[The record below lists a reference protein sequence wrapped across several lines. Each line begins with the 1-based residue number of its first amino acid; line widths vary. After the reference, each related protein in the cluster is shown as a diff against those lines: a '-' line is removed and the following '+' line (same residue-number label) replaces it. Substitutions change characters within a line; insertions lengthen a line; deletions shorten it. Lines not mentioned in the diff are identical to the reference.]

1 MSDDTPTEPT
11 EDGLHCPRC
20 AKLMPVDRPH
30 RAFAIAYRAWMG
42 VAALCVM
49 ATPIFIADMIT
60 MLPLMACAALGGSTL
75 ARLANEPT
83 RCKWCQ
89 LALEG
94 PPKGLWGRRERLSGE
109 YRRDASV

>member
-1 MSDDTPTEPT
+1 MPDDPSTGHT
-11 EDGLHCPRC
+11 EDCLHCPRC

-30 RAFAIAYRAWMG
+30 RGFGIAYRAWMG
-42 VAALCVM
+42 VVAICVM
-49 ATPIFIADMIT
+49 FTPIFIADMIT
-60 MLPLMACAALGGSTL
+60 ILPLMACAALGGSTL

-94 PPKGLWGRRERLSGE
+94 PPRGFMGRRERLNGE
-109 YRRDASV
+109 YRRDAA